1 MLPMRH
7 ASVLIATLF
16 ATLTCAA
23 ASVQW
28 TWRDAS
34 GRINASDMPPPAS
47 VPEKDIL
54 QRPTDQRKRV
64 GSPAAASSA
73 AASAAV
79 QGAQGVTAARGTD
92 PELEARRKRAADE
105 KSAQSQQEKER
116 LAKARADNCTRARSQ
131 LAALN
136 DGQRLSRANAQGEAI
151 ILDDRARAE
160 ETERTRAVIAS
171 DCS

>member
-1 MLPMRH
+1 MRH
-7 ASVLIATLF
+7 ANILAVALF
-16 ATLTCAA
+16 VTFTCSA

-34 GRINASDMPPPAS
+34 GRINASDMAPPSS

-54 QRPTDQRKRV
+54 QRPTDQHKRAGTSAV
-64 GSPAAASSA
+64 APGAAAST
-73 AASAAV
+73 AV
-79 QGAQGVTAARGTD
+79 QGVQDKSAARGTD
-92 PELEARRKRAADE
+92 PELEARRKHAADE
-105 KSAQSQQEKER
+105 RAAQSQQEKDH

-131 LAALN
+131 LAALS

-171 DCS
+171 DCN